1 LFLPGFILV
10 SFFRNGGEKGGHNTN
25 LLKIS
30 QWTFIISSSL
40 ACRQEMPAG
49 NQGSNWKPTLLA

>member
-1 LFLPGFILV
+1 M
-10 SFFRNGGEKGGHNTN
+10 RGEKGGHNTN